1 MLKCPLLKKF
11 GQWTTMGQ
19 RPGLRCMLSHNRVR
33 QLSDNIIY
41 TVASIQTKSS
51 LAVSVFSYVI
61 LI

>member
-41 TVASIQTKSS
+41 TVARTRA
-51 LAVSVFSYVI
+51 AVYALTQQGETTF
-61 LI
+61 